1 LLQPEPGQ
9 TANQRRPSPHTLQT
23 TLNRDVVLTGDQ
35 IQHPAS
41 GQPHGDVQVKKF
53 KLPLFSLAAQP
64 PQRLQQQLASSA
76 DRVQKH

>member
-1 LLQPEPGQ
+1 
-9 TANQRRPSPHTLQT
+9 
-23 TLNRDVVLTGDQ
+23 
-35 IQHPAS
+35 
-41 GQPHGDVQVKKF
+41 VQVKKF